1 MPLSTID
8 STGLSSPLTGA
19 TLSGP
24 TISGAVVSTMASSV
38 ITSGTAVAST
48 SGTSIDFTG
57 LPSWIKRI
65 TVLFQSVSTG
75 TASNPP
81 LAFLLGTS
89 GGFASSGYLT
99 STGSISGAGAVNTV
113 SNITT
118 NFQFIQPSSAANSAH
133 GKIVFENI
141 SGNIWVGTG
150 SLAQSDVGRL
160 SWVTG
165 SITLS
170 GVLDRV
176 RMTTVGGTDTFDA
189 GSINIQYE

>member
-1 MPLSTID
+1 MSITLDGSNLTT
-8 STGLSSPLTGA
+8 TG
-19 TLSGP
+19 
-24 TISGAVVSTMASSV
+24 V
-38 ITSGTAVAST
+38 INSGTAQNST

-57 LPSWIKRI
+57 IPSGVKRI